1 MCVSISIQLGKKKRT
16 KNRKDKKSNLYLQN
30 LAKKI
35 QPKSFMRGGG
45 KQHYNWK
52 LDDERRKRSATSSVP
67 ASPIT
72 TYNIS
77 PGNYTHDKTHTGII
91 Y

>member
-1 MCVSISIQLGKKKRT
+1 
-16 KNRKDKKSNLYLQN
+16 
-30 LAKKI
+30 
-35 QPKSFMRGGG
+35 MRGGG